1 MSMTKEEKKE
11 KKKAYNKAWY
21 LKNKEA
27 HSKRC
32 KEYQANNKTE
42 IAAYKKA
49 NKDKI
54 KVQNAVR
61 GKRYREANKL
71 KTNIVYC
78 IPNYNGL
85 GDNYC
90 GVSNQPNIR
99 MAKHKF
105 DGKLNTSEWYELGR
119 VIDRKEA
126 EALES
131 AFHELGYHGVN
142 EGRFIKAA

>member
-1 MSMTKEEKKE
+1 MSMTKEGKKE
-11 KKKAYNKAWY
+11 RKKAYNKAWY

-27 HSKRC
+27 IAVRSKAYR
-32 KEYQANNKTE
+32 EANKTE
-42 IAAYKKA
+42 IAAYKEV

-54 KVQNAVR
+54 KVQNAIR

-90 GVSNQPNIR
+90 GVSNQPQLR

-105 DGKLNTSEWYELGR
+105 DGKLNTSEWYELGK
-119 VIDRKEA
+119 VTDRKEA

-142 EGRFIKAA
+142 EGRYIKAA